1 MRSKLDAAAG
11 MVESESALCWLIFL
25 IYFCQILAGVLQ
37 KNRLIHLNKHL
48 IDRHYGL
55 VLQRK
60 VRSSSAFAK
69 PD

>member
-11 MVESESALCWLIFL
+11 MVESESALCWLIFFIFL
-25 IYFCQILAGVLQ
+25 SNIGWRATKKI
-37 KNRLIHLNKHL
+37 RLIHHNKHL